1 MSAQSRV
8 RWIARHGLAGALLRR
23 HARRGSLDA
32 RMMTDLS
39 LRADPIPMY
48 DAIRE
53 RGLLSQ
59 GPFGF
64 VSASHGV
71 CANVLRSDTF
81 GVGLR
86 PESMPFPTAQVLRLG
101 TWGAVPTP
109 VDPPSMLAVDP
120 PVHTRYRRLVSKVFT
135 ARAMEALRPRIEVVA
150 GELLD
155 DLAGQASRASA
166 PVDLVTSY
174 AAQLPVTVIAEIL
187 GVPMQMREQFL
198 VWGNGA
204 AVTLDIGISYREFR
218 RAEHD
223 LKAMRAWMLEHF
235 AQLRKSPGE
244 DLLSQLVAVKDQGE
258 HLSEDELAAT
268 AMLLLGAG
276 FETTVNL
283 IGNGTVQLLAHPE
296 QLERLQA
303 EPSLWP
309 NAVEEVLRY
318 DSPVQRTARVAMA
331 PTRLSG
337 TPLKTGQLVIALI
350 GGANRDP
357 AVFDDPHAFDVA
369 RANAREHLAFSA
381 GVHYCLGAALAR
393 LEGEIGLR
401 TLFDRFP
408 DLALA
413 GTPTRRGTR
422 VLRGYDEIPVRLSRR
437 SAAAP
442 VSSR

>member
-1 MSAQSRV
+1 
-8 RWIARHGLAGALLRR
+8 
-23 HARRGSLDA
+23 
-32 RMMTDLS
+32 MTNMQ
-39 LRADPIPMY
+39 LRADPFARY

-53 RGLLSQ
+53 RGLISQ

-64 VSASHGV
+64 VSASHSV

-86 PESMPFPTAQVLRLG
+86 PESMPFPAALVLRMG

-135 ARAMEALRPRIEVVA
+135 ARAMEALRPRIEVLA

-155 DLAGQASRASA
+155 DLAARAA
-166 PVDLVTSY
+166 EPVDLVAAY

-187 GVPMQMREQFL
+187 GVPIAMREQFL
-198 VWGNGA
+198 SWGNGA

-223 LKAMRAWMLEHF
+223 LKAMRAWMLDHF
-235 AQLRKSPGE
+235 AQLRTSPGD
-244 DLLSQLVAVKDQGE
+244 DLLSQLVAVRDQGE
-258 HLSEDELAAT
+258 QLTEDELAAT

-283 IGNGTVQLLAHPE
+283 IGNGTIQLIEHPD
-296 QLERLQA
+296 QLERLRG

-331 PTRLSG
+331 PTRLAG
-337 TPLKTGQLVIALI
+337 TELKTGQLVIALI

-357 AVFDDPHAFDVA
+357 AVFDDPHAFDVG
-369 RANAREHLAFSA
+369 RENAREHLAFSA

-393 LEGEIGLR
+393 LEGEIGLQ
-401 TLFDRFP
+401 TLFNRFP

-413 GTPTRRGTR
+413 GTPRRRGTR
-422 VLRGYDEIPVRLSRR
+422 VLRGYDVIPVRLSRR